1 MIVLVSICAGDVLD
15 VLVGMHSH
23 LMRQLVL
30 VLFLFAV
37 LRVLFGKGNV
47 GEVLP
52 ICVKDA
58 NKLDVV
64 IR

>member
-1 MIVLVSICAGDVLD
+1 MD
-15 VLVGMHSH
+15 VLVGIHSH

-30 VLFLFAV
+30 VLFLFV
-37 LRVLFGKGNV
+37 VPRVLFGKGNV